1 MGISKEF
8 PEIIETE
15 RLLIRSPR
23 PGDGAEVNAAIRE
36 TFNDLHFWMDWAD
49 HLPTV
54 EETEKHCQRAH
65 ANFVERKDFPL
76 GAYLKVANKLVVR
89 AGLHL
94 RDWKVP
100 KFEIGYWCRA
110 SFQGQGYVTETVR
123 AITHAGFK
131 ILKANRI
138 EIRCDPRNVR
148 SRRVAE
154 RAGYRL
160 EAELKNDKLAPDGS
174 LRNTLIFALLPDD
187 FGQIKETAGQS
198 IITYLWMLQ
207 NITSE

>member
-1 MGISKEF
+1 MESKKEF

-15 RLLIRSPR
+15 RLIIRP
-23 PGDGAEVNAAIRE
+23 PKEGDGAEVNAAIVE
-36 TFNDLHFWMDWAD
+36 TFDDLHFWMTWAD

-54 EETEKHCQRAH
+54 DETEKHCQRAQK
-65 ANFVERKDFPL
+65 NFVEWSDFPL
-76 GAYLKVANKLVVR
+76 QAHLKDTNTFVVR

-123 AITHAGFK
+123 AITYAGFEMMG
-131 ILKANRI
+131 ANRI

-148 SRRVAE
+148 SRRVAG
-154 RAGYRL
+154 RAGYCF
-160 EAELKNDKLAPDGS
+160 EAELRNDQLAPDGS
-174 LRNTLIFALLPDD
+174 LRNTLIFSLLPDEFD
-187 FGQIKETAGQS
+187 EIRES
-198 IITYLWMLQ
+198 IGNGITFVYP
-207 NITSE
+207 